1 MQNNN
6 FLIIL
11 NQNKILTYTILYFSL
26 IVGFVFG
33 ENSTGGAL
41 IDYNNQRLAVD
52 SFENNFT
59 YSILNYE
66 EFSTRHSPILII
78 ILSLFQKIGF
88 NDFFLRFT
96 HLHVCLF
103 LPIIFL
109 KILNEKFGK
118 EVNKVFIILSS
129 LLFLSPTFRTLSIWP
144 DSRLIGLI
152 FFSLS
157 ILYYLKFQKNNNF
170 YYCIFNILFCAISS
184 YFSPNFSLFSIFYFF
199 NFIKIYK
206 IFSKKIFILLIFN
219 ILLSLPAI
227 YYIFILDINFI
238 NKSAA
243 IGFERGQNILFV
255 NIFNNILLTFS
266 LIFFYL
272 IPFIYSRTI
281 DYIKLFSY
289 KKILATSLVFLLLT
303 LNFDYNYEYSGG
315 GAIFKFS
322 NFFFNNNLIFFIFSF
337 FSIFFIFTVFEYRVI
352 SNYILFILII
362 LNNPQYTIYHK
373 YFDPFLIIV
382 FFSLFQFKLN
392 LKSLSEFKNLIFI
405 YLYFISFLII
415 NNLRYL
421 WTN

>member
-1 MQNNN
+1 MQNNYI
-6 FLIIL
+6 LTIL

-26 IVGFVFG
+26 ILGFIFG

-41 IDYNNQRLAVD
+41 IDYNNQKLAVN

-66 EFSTRHSPILII
+66 KFSTRHSPILII

-118 EVNKVFIILSS
+118 EINKVFIILCS
-129 LLFLSPTFRTLSIWP
+129 LLFLSPTYRTLSIWP

-170 YYCIFNILFCAISS
+170 YYCILNILFCAISS

-206 IFSKKIFILLIFN
+206 IFSKKILIIFLFN

-227 YYIFILDINFI
+227 YYIFILEINFM
-238 NKSAA
+238 NKSAT
-243 IGFERGQNILFV
+243 IGLESGKNIIFV
-255 NIFNNILLTFS
+255 NIYNNILLTCS
-266 LIFFYL
+266 IIFFYL
-272 IPFIYSRTI
+272 IPFIYSSTI
-281 DYIKLFSY
+281 SIVKLLTY
-289 KKILATSLVFLLLT
+289 KNILASLLIFLILI
-303 LNFDYNYEYSGG
+303 LNFDYNYQYSGG
-315 GAIFKFS
+315 GVVFKFS
-322 NFFFNNNLIFFIFSF
+322 NYFFENNLIFFVFSF
-337 FSIFFIFTVFEYRVI
+337 FSILFIFSIFKYRAKL
-352 SNYILFILII
+352 NFILLVLII

-373 YFDPFLIIV
+373 YFDPFLIII
-382 FFSLFQFKLN
+382 FFSLFQFKFN
-392 LKSLSEFKNLIFI
+392 LKNLLEFKNLIFV